1 MKPGHFPDGTPLPL
15 PCIRTPCDGDIMLW
29 PYTIVTGT
37 PSAVREIMHSLGRGY
52 VEHLVAMG
60 FVTVRCGD
68 RHDRTKGAAAL
79 ASVLGLDVPDTAR
92 DAYPELYAERMNFR
106 GLRLPDIGAGL
117 DHVEAG
123 KVLRRAHELAVGGVQ
138 VIASTH
144 SPITVVPSAASP
156 QGETLCAF
164 WDHAPDKR
172 SLRVLR
178 MRACQPCGGRGFTRC
193 PDGAGCPKCGR
204 HTTECRLCD
213 GEGVLIQCPACGFT
227 PGACSLCGGDGFVSK
242 AEADGHG

>member
-15 PCIRTPCDGDIMLW
+15 PCIRTPCDGDIALW

-37 PSAVREIMHSLGRGY
+37 PSAVRELMHSLGRGY

-68 RHDRTKGAAAL
+68 RHDRTEGAAAL
-79 ASVLGLDVPDTAR
+79 ASVLGRDVPDTAR
-92 DAYPELYAERMNFR
+92 EAYPELYAERVSFR

-123 KVLRRAHELAVGGVQ
+123 NVLRRAHDLAVGGVQ

-144 SPITVVPSAASP
+144 SPIIVAPSAASP
-156 QGETLCAF
+156 HGEMLCAF
-164 WDHAPDKR
+164 WDHAQDKKR
-172 SLRVLR
+172 LRVMR
-178 MRACQPCGGRGFTRC
+178 MRMCQPCGGRGFTSAHGARC
-193 PDGAGCPKCGR
+193 PGCGGQ
-204 HTTECRLCD
+204 TAECAACD
-213 GEGVLIQCPACGFT
+213 GEGVLVQCPSCGSA
-227 PGACSLCGGDGFVSK
+227 PGGCPLCCGEGFVSK
-242 AEADGHG
+242 GG

>member
-68 RHDRTKGAAAL
+68 RHDRTEGAAAL
-79 ASVLGLDVPDTAR
+79 ASVLGRDVPDTAR
-92 DAYPELYAERMNFR
+92 DAYPELYAERVSFR

-123 KVLRRAHELAVGGVQ
+123 KVLRRAHDLAVGGVQ
-138 VIASTH
+138 VIASTL
-144 SPITVVPSAASP
+144 SPLSLSLPGWSPWDAVLCVSWDSAPSGVRRVRVSRATVCWQVSQFA
-156 QGETLCAF
+156 GCE
-164 WDHAPDKR
+164 
-172 SLRVLR
+172 V
-178 MRACQPCGGRGFTRC
+178 CGGVGLVAVS
-193 PDGAGCPKCGR
+193 G
-204 HTTECRLCD
+204 
-213 GEGVLIQCPACGFT
+213 GEV
-227 PGACSLCGGDGFVSK
+227 
-242 AEADGHG
+242 DGHG